1 MEKDTKELK
10 DKNQLPPKKGLGLF
24 RKKDKKKDIMV
35 EDDIQT
41 PFRTILNTFISNKVA
56 MTAFFI
62 FLGIFLLVLIGPLFN
77 PLDLSYVETTQA
89 NIAPGFDILP
99 LPDGLKNVKAL
110 SVGSTFSVA
119 VDDNGKIF
127 VWGKSN
133 ISKKVDIRKIPKE
146 VKKEGKNIVKLAC
159 GTDHVI
165 ALTEDGKV
173 LGWGNN
179 RLKQAKAPAELMG
192 TKIVD
197 IAASDQVSYAIDEDG
212 DTYAWGNMGVNDYKE
227 GHEYQGNIAKIAPNP
242 NTACAITKD
251 GKVVHLG
258 AQESGLSK
266 IPEINEKVVDLA
278 SSYNTFVAVGESG
291 KIYMWGNPSTTGEWE
306 VPENIEGNVKNIYGQ
321 RYSYVAKLKDDTIQ
335 EWGSNSLGQLDVPAD
350 LRDKK
355 VDEVYTGFY
364 QTHIKDQSGKM
375 HSYGHKGYLL
385 GTDDLGRDIWNRILN
400 GGRKS
405 MTIGAIAVIISTII
419 GVIVG
424 GISGFVGG
432 WVDNVLQRVAEMI
445 GSLPF
450 LPFAMIL
457 SALVGQ
463 TMTADQK
470 IFMIMII
477 LGLLSWT
484 GLQRLV
490 RAQVLS
496 IREQEY
502 VVAARSLG
510 IKEKN
515 IIFKHILPNTIS
527 IIIVNATLSF
537 ASSMLTEASLSFLG
551 FGVPA
556 PYPTWGN
563 MLNGANNSIII
574 QRYWWRWVFPSII
587 LGVCVICIN
596 LIGDGLRDAIDP
608 KSAER

>member
-1 MEKDTKELK
+1 MDKDKKDLKDTK
-10 DKNQLPPKKGLGLF
+10 QIPPKKKGFNLF
-24 RKKDKKKDIMV
+24 KKKKHDVMV

-41 PFRTILNTFISNKVA
+41 PFRTILNVFLANKVA

-62 FLGIFLLVLIGPLFN
+62 FFGIFLLVLIGPLFN
-77 PLDLSYVETTQA
+77 PLDLSYVETTQS
-89 NIAPGFDILP
+89 NIAPGFDILD
-99 LPDGLKNVKAL
+99 LPKGLKNIKAL
-110 SVGSTFSVA
+110 SVGSTFSAA
-119 VDDNGKIF
+119 VDDNGKIY
-127 VWGKSN
+127 VWGKTV
-133 ISKKVDIRKIPKE
+133 ISQKVDVNKIPKE
-146 VKKEGKNIVKLAC
+146 VRKVGKKIVKLAC

-165 ALTEDGKV
+165 ALLDDGKV
-173 LGWGNN
+173 VGWGNN
-179 RLKQAKAPAELMG
+179 RLQQAKAPAELLG
-192 TKIVD
+192 TKVVD
-197 IAASDQVSYAIDEDG
+197 IAASDQVSYALDEDG
-212 DTYAWGNMGVNDYKE
+212 YTHLWGNLSINDYKE
-227 GHEYQGNIAKIAPNP
+227 NHDYQGQIVKIAPNP
-242 NTACAITKD
+242 NTACGITKD

-258 AQESGLSK
+258 RQVSGLSK

-278 SSYNTFVAVGESG
+278 SSYNVYVAVGESG
-291 KIYMWGNPSTTGEWE
+291 KIYMWGNPTTTGEWNLPKE
-306 VPENIEGNVKNIYGQ
+306 IDGKVKNIYGQ
-321 RYSYVAKLKDDTIQ
+321 RYSFIARLNDDTITT
-335 EWGSNSLGQLDVPAD
+335 WGSNALGQLNMPAE
-350 LRDKK
+350 LEGKK
-355 VDEVYTGFY
+355 ADEIYTGFY
-364 QTHIKDQSGKM
+364 QTHVKDQAGKIT
-375 HSYGHKGYLL
+375 SYGHKGYLL
-385 GTDDLGRDIWNRILN
+385 GTDELGRDVWNRILN

-424 GISGFVGG
+424 GVSGFVGG
-432 WVDNVLQRVAEMI
+432 WIDNVLQRVAEMI

-463 TMTADQK
+463 TMSPDQK
-470 IFMIMII
+470 IFMIMVI

-510 IKEKN
+510 IKEKD

-563 MLNGANNSIII
+563 MLNGANNSVII

-608 KSAER
+608 RSAER

>member
-1 MEKDTKELK
+1 
-10 DKNQLPPKKGLGLF
+10 
-24 RKKDKKKDIMV
+24 
-35 EDDIQT
+35 
-41 PFRTILNTFISNKVA
+41 
-56 MTAFFI
+56 
-62 FLGIFLLVLIGPLFN
+62 
-77 PLDLSYVETTQA
+77 
-89 NIAPGFDILP
+89 
-99 LPDGLKNVKAL
+99 
-110 SVGSTFSVA
+110 
-119 VDDNGKIF
+119 
-127 VWGKSN
+127 
-133 ISKKVDIRKIPKE
+133 
-146 VKKEGKNIVKLAC
+146 
-159 GTDHVI
+159 
-165 ALTEDGKV
+165 
-173 LGWGNN
+173 
-179 RLKQAKAPAELMG
+179 
-192 TKIVD
+192 
-197 IAASDQVSYAIDEDG
+197 
-212 DTYAWGNMGVNDYKE
+212 
-227 GHEYQGNIAKIAPNP
+227 
-242 NTACAITKD
+242 
-251 GKVVHLG
+251 
-258 AQESGLSK
+258 
-266 IPEINEKVVDLA
+266 
-278 SSYNTFVAVGESG
+278 
-291 KIYMWGNPSTTGEWE
+291 
-306 VPENIEGNVKNIYGQ
+306 
-321 RYSYVAKLKDDTIQ
+321 
-335 EWGSNSLGQLDVPAD
+335 
-350 LRDKK
+350 
-355 VDEVYTGFY
+355 
-364 QTHIKDQSGKM
+364 
-375 HSYGHKGYLL
+375 
-385 GTDDLGRDIWNRILN
+385 
-400 GGRKS
+400 
-405 MTIGAIAVIISTII
+405 
-419 GVIVG
+419 
-424 GISGFVGG
+424 
-432 WVDNVLQRVAEMI
+432 MI

-608 KSAER
+608 RSAER

>member
-1 MEKDTKELK
+1 MEKDNKDLKE
-10 DKNQLPPKKGLGLF
+10 KNQLPPKKRGFNLF
-24 RKKDKKKDIMV
+24 KKKKKDIMV
-35 EDDIQT
+35 EEDIQT

-99 LPDGLKNVKAL
+99 LPNGLKNIKTL
-110 SVGSTFSVA
+110 SVGSTFSTA
-119 VDDNGKIF
+119 VDENGKIF
-127 VWGKSN
+127 VWGKTV
-133 ISKKVDIRKIPKE
+133 ISKKVDVKKVPKE
-146 VKKEGKNIVKLAC
+146 IKKLGKQIIKVSC

-165 ALTEDGKV
+165 ALLDDGKV
-173 LGWGNN
+173 VGWGNN
-179 RLKQAKAPAELMG
+179 RLQQAKPPAELLG

-197 IAASDQVSYAIDEDG
+197 IEASDQVSYALDADG
-212 DTYAWGNMGVNDYKE
+212 YTYAWGNLGVNDYKE
-227 GHEYQGNIAKIAPNP
+227 GHNYQGQIAKIITNP
-242 NTACAITKD
+242 NTACGITKD

-258 AQESGLSK
+258 SQESGLSK
-266 IPEINEKVVDLA
+266 IPEIKEKVVDLA

-291 KIYMWGNPSTTGEWE
+291 KIYMWGNPTTTGEWNI
-306 VPENIEGNVKNIYGQ
+306 PEEIQGNVKNIYGQ
-321 RYSYVAKLKDDTIQ
+321 RYSFLAKLKDDTIQ
-335 EWGSNSLGQLDVPAD
+335 EWGSNSLGQLNIPKE
-350 LRDKK
+350 LKGKK

-364 QTHIKDQSGKM
+364 QTHVKDQSGKM
-375 HSYGHKGYLL
+375 YSYGHKGYLL

-419 GVIVG
+419 GIIVG

-432 WVDNVLQRVAEMI
+432 WVDNILQRVAEMI

-470 IFMIMII
+470 IFMIMVI

-537 ASSMLTEASLSFLG
+537 ASSMLTEASLSFL
-551 FGVPA
+551 FIPRFRCSS
-556 PYPTWGN
+556 TLSN
-563 MLNGANNSIII
+563 
-574 QRYWWRWVFPSII
+574 
-587 LGVCVICIN
+587 LG
-596 LIGDGLRDAIDP
+596 
-608 KSAER
+608 

>member
-1 MEKDTKELK
+1 MEKDKKDLNETK
-10 DKNQLPPKKGLGLF
+10 QIPPKKKGFSLF
-24 RKKDKKKDIMV
+24 KKKKKDVMV

-41 PFRTILNTFISNKVA
+41 PFRTILNVFLANKVA

-62 FLGIFLLVLIGPLFN
+62 FFGIFLLVLIGPLFN
-77 PLDLSYVETTQA
+77 PLDLSYVETTQS

-99 LPDGLKNVKAL
+99 LPNGLKNIKTL
-110 SVGSTFSVA
+110 SVGSTFSAA
-119 VDDNGKIF
+119 VDENGKIF
-127 VWGKSN
+127 VWGKTA
-133 ISKKVDIRKIPKE
+133 ISQKVDVRKVPKE
-146 VKKEGKNIVKLAC
+146 VRKAGKNIVKLAA

-165 ALTEDGKV
+165 ALTDDGKV

-179 RLKQAKAPAELMG
+179 RLQQAKAPAELMG
-192 TKIVD
+192 VKVVD
-197 IAASDQVSYAIDEDG
+197 IAASDQVSYALDDDG
-212 DTYAWGNMGVNDYKE
+212 YTYAWGNMSINDYKE
-227 GHEYQGNIAKIAPNP
+227 GHDYQGQIVKIATNP
-242 NTACAITKD
+242 NTACGITKD

-258 AQESGLSK
+258 RQVSGLSK
-266 IPEINEKVVDLA
+266 IPEINEKVIDLA
-278 SSYNTFVAVGESG
+278 SSYNVYVAVGESG
-291 KIYMWGNPSTTGEWE
+291 KVYMWGNPTTTGEWNLPKE
-306 VPENIEGNVKNIYGQ
+306 IDGKVKNIYGQ
-321 RYSYVAKLKDDTIQ
+321 RYSFIARLNDDTITT
-335 EWGSNSLGQLDVPAD
+335 WGSNVLGQLNMPAE
-350 LRDKK
+350 LKGKK
-355 VDEVYTGFY
+355 ADEIYTGFY
-364 QTHIKDQSGKM
+364 QTHIKDQAGKIT
-375 HSYGHKGYLL
+375 SYGHKGYLL
-385 GTDDLGRDIWNRILN
+385 GTDELGRDVWNRILN

-470 IFMIMII
+470 IFMIMVI

-510 IKEKN
+510 IKEKD

-608 KSAER
+608 RSAER

>member
-1 MEKDTKELK
+1 MEKDKKDLNETK
-10 DKNQLPPKKGLGLF
+10 QIPPKKKGFSLF
-24 RKKDKKKDIMV
+24 KKKKKDVMV

-41 PFRTILNTFISNKVA
+41 PFRTILNVFLANKVA

-62 FLGIFLLVLIGPLFN
+62 FFGIFLLVLMGPLFN
-77 PLDLSYVETTQA
+77 PLDLSYVETTQS

-99 LPDGLKNVKAL
+99 LPNGLKNIKTL
-110 SVGSTFSVA
+110 SVGSTFSAA
-119 VDDNGKIF
+119 VDENGKIF
-127 VWGKSN
+127 VWGKTA
-133 ISKKVDIRKIPKE
+133 ISQKVDVRKVPKE
-146 VKKEGKNIVKLAC
+146 VRKAGKNIVKLAA

-165 ALTEDGKV
+165 ALTDDGKV

-179 RLKQAKAPAELMG
+179 RLQQAKAPAELMG
-192 TKIVD
+192 VKVVD
-197 IAASDQVSYAIDEDG
+197 IAASDQVSYALDDDG
-212 DTYAWGNMGVNDYKE
+212 YTYAWGNMSINDYKE
-227 GHEYQGNIAKIAPNP
+227 GHDHQGEIVKIATNP
-242 NTACAITKD
+242 NTACGITKD

-266 IPEINEKVVDLA
+266 VPEINEKVVDLA

-291 KIYMWGNPSTTGEWE
+291 KIYMWGNPSTSGEWS
-306 VPENIEGNVKNIYGQ
+306 VPEDIEGKVKNIYGQ
-321 RYSYVAKLKDDTIQ
+321 RYSFIAKLKDDTIAT
-335 EWGSNSLGQLDVPAD
+335 WGSNSLGQLNIPSE
-350 LRDKK
+350 LKGKK
-355 VDEVYTGFY
+355 VDEVFTGFY
-364 QTHIKDQSGKM
+364 QTHIKDQAGKVY
-375 HSYGHKGYLL
+375 SYGHKGYLL

-424 GISGFVGG
+424 GVSGFVGG
-432 WVDNVLQRVAEMI
+432 WIDNVLQRVAEMI

-470 IFMIMII
+470 IFMIMVI

-510 IKEKN
+510 IKEKD

-608 KSAER
+608 RSAER